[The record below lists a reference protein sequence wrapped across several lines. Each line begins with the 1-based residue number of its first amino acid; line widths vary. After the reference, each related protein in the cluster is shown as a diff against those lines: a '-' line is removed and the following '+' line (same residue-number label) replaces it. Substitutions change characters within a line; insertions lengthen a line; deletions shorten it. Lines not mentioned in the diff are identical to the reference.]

1 LKNTVPLAQQ
11 TQAVAVC
18 SARDTTRDINDEAWY
33 DTTLDFYLGRDLA
46 EDAYATLQ
54 QAGSEGHVYRGDI
67 PHSQWVDAQ
76 YLKTGYR
83 LFNPDNTWAIVTSV
97 QVTDEPLTA
106 YNLTVADYH
115 TYFVAGQQ
123 HAPAVWV
130 HNNCW
135 EALPDGYKTNG
146 QYTAY
151 GQEIFQ
157 NKEGA
162 LVYKGNDGRYYNPE
176 KYPPSSKSPN
186 SGAMPENMA
195 VQAENGLPYTSNP
208 KHTPGAP
215 GGSGA
220 SGKAAG
226 IEPKNSLEIFNTSVE
241 FKNKRYGVD
250 QSGNIHQFTDNSEH
264 DFICTTTNGT

>member
-1 LKNTVPLAQQ
+1 MPN
-11 TQAVAVC
+11 
-18 SARDTTRDINDEAWY
+18 
-33 DTTLDFYLGRDLA
+33 
-46 EDAYATLQ
+46 
-54 QAGSEGHVYRGDI
+54 
-67 PHSQWVDAQ
+67 
-76 YLKTGYR
+76 
-83 LFNPDNTWAIVTSV
+83 
-97 QVTDEPLTA
+97 
-106 YNLTVADYH
+106 
-115 TYFVAGQQ
+115 
-123 HAPAVWV
+123 
-130 HNNCW
+130 
-135 EALPDGYKTNG
+135 GYKTNG

-186 SGAMPENMA
+186 SGAMPENIT

-208 KHTPGAP
+208 KHTLGAP

-250 QSGNIHQFTDNSEH
+250 QSGNIHQFTDSNSAE
-264 DFICTTTNGT
+264 G